1 MLAIKGKVDNLIG
14 LKENVIIGKLIPA
27 GTGCEGDRPQ
37 NAIVMAKAKELRDK
51 RIARMHEVQD
61 EEFDNI
67 VNENLTEEL
76 PKMDEEPSLDQDGII
91 NDSDVLDNQ
100 SIEINE

>member
-1 MLAIKGKVDNLIG
+1 
-14 LKENVIIGKLIPA
+14 
-27 GTGCEGDRPQ
+27 
-37 NAIVMAKAKELRDK
+37 
-51 RIARMHEVQD
+51 MHEVQD